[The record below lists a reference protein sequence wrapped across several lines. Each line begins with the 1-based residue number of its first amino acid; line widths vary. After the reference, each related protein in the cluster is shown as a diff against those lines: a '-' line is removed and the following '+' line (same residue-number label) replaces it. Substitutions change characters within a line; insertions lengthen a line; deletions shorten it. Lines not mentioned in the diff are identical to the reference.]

1 MSKTTRLI
9 LGTGAAVILLGAG
22 IWGTSVLWVHV
33 GGGEMSG
40 HGWAALIIGVAGTI
54 VLSVGLMVLAFH
66 SSRRGF
72 DDRVDDFTNPENDRD
87 RERDGR

>member
-1 MSKTTRLI
+1 MSKTARLV
-9 LGTGAAVILLGAG
+9 LGIGAAAILLGAG
-22 IWGTSVLWVHV
+22 VWGTSLLWIHV

-40 HGWAALIIGVAGTI
+40 HGWAALLIGVAGTI

-72 DDRVDDFTNPENDRD
+72 DDRVDEVRNPAHDRD
-87 RERDGR
+87 REKR